1 MAHAQFRDDEALMNI
16 FEGLSQIEAILK
28 AESKRRVEANQITH
42 DYINSYLDKLDTQ
55 LQNRVQ
61 NQFQAIEQRISTVN
75 QTFSSVEAEFKK
87 QESQVNEL
95 LATKSDMANQK
106 LSDADLLLKNVKQTQ
121 LLQAQKGHSK

>member
-61 NQFQAIEQRISTVN
+61 NQFSAIEQRISTVN
-75 QTFSSVEAEFKK
+75 QTFTSVENEFK
-87 QESQVNEL
+87 
-95 LATKSDMANQK
+95 T
-106 LSDADLLLKNVKQTQ
+106 
-121 LLQAQKGHSK
+121 